1 MLHLDGRLLVV
12 QQAGHCEPESLGQD
26 GLVLVLDVREVVE
39 DPAGPGPQVAVQGL
53 ELGEDDLH
61 LEHVHLLLVDRLLK
75 QDVGHGPD
83 HVKGA
88 VLLAGVGARRLDD
101 GQKKVHCFLQ
111 HLLPL
116 LAGGVLERLG
126 RRHRG
131 DEVLED
137 IELDPEQEIQSTK
150 LKKYSLQN

>member
-1 MLHLDGRLLVV
+1 MD
-12 QQAGHCEPESLGQD
+12 
-26 GLVLVLDVREVVE
+26 
-39 DPAGPGPQVAVQGL
+39 DPAGPGPQVAVRGL

-61 LEHVHLLLVDRLLK
+61 QELLHLLLVHGLLE
-75 QDVGHGPD
+75 QDVRHGAD
-83 HVKGA
+83 HVEGP

-126 RRHRG
+126 CRHRG